1 LVDLDLDLLGGFSS
15 ELERSLL
22 GDLDK
27 EFLGGAGSLELFLRS
42 SGEEDP

>member
-15 ELERSLL
+15 ELERSL